1 MRCFTLLSDS
11 LRTMKKSSFLVLLF
25 ILLSSSLFAQTE
37 GKVFVVEALVCDST
51 GAAIKDVVVYDE
63 NNNLRSVTDRD
74 GIARIATRMGE
85 TLYLSHLSFMAKTFR
100 IEENSMIDSG
110 DGHKAMVVVMQRK
123 TNTLAEVTVTEN
135 APHLAYAN
143 KKVWVIDYKVQHDGI
158 YMVAGNGTD
167 YCLLHLSFE
176 QDTISRKP
184 ISSKFQE
191 LYSDAFGNLQLISTD
206 SVYQLYCD
214 SRELHLLYG
223 NSIETF
229 RRRLEPIKLLT
240 DSIMVLQ
247 QYANMQQQVLYL
259 KVNRNNKQVGVMA
272 NLKGNALE
280 MAQNARMDAI
290 RDQRIDK
297 MIAESEESSQ
307 SEGRP
312 ERAGASSKQRMER
325 SSNWDENEIEER
337 RQIIND
343 AINRIMFKP
352 IYCPAL
358 YIGDTIYVFD
368 FENDLL
374 LKYDSRGN
382 QVDSCG
388 MAFHRTG
395 YYKNLSINNPW
406 DKKLIVDEATKRCY
420 AQFSTNGIVTL
431 KEIDLSNGMV
441 KREIRLTDHCFPQ
454 NIQVYDGEVYYMF
467 LDTRQTNGRDKRSLY
482 KMRLQEKSE

>member
-1 MRCFTLLSDS
+1 
-11 LRTMKKSSFLVLLF
+11 MKKSSFLVLFF

-37 GKVFVVEALVCDST
+37 GKVFIVEALVCDST
-51 GAAIKDVVVYDE
+51 GAAIRDVAVYDA
-63 NNNLRSVTDRD
+63 NNDLRSVTDRD

-85 TLYLSHLSFMAKTFR
+85 TLYLSHLSYKTKSIQ
-100 IEENSMIDSG
+100 IEDKSLMDSE
-110 DGHKAMVVVMQRK
+110 DGRKAMVVVMKRK

-167 YCLLHLSFE
+167 YCLLHLGFE

-184 ISSKFQE
+184 IAPKFQE
-191 LYSDAFGNLQLISTD
+191 LYSDAFGNLQLISSD
-206 SVYQLYCD
+206 SVYQAYCD
-214 SRELHLLYG
+214 GRELHLLYG

-229 RRRLEPIKLLT
+229 RQRLEPIKLLT
-240 DSIMVLQ
+240 DSIMILQ
-247 QYANMQQQVLYL
+247 QYANMQQQLVYL
-259 KVNRNNKQVGVMA
+259 KMNRNNKQVGVMA
-272 NLKGNALE
+272 DLRGEAME
-280 MAQNARMDAI
+280 MAENVRMDAI
-290 RDQRIDK
+290 RDQRIDR

-312 ERAGASSKQRMER
+312 VRAGASSIQRMER
-325 SSNWDENEIEER
+325 NSNWDEIEMEER
-337 RQIIND
+337 RRMMSN
-343 AINRIMFKP
+343 AFNRIMFKP

-374 LKYDSRGN
+374 LKYDGRGN

-406 DKKLIVDEATKRCY
+406 DKKLIVDEATNQCY
-420 AQFSTNGIVTL
+420 AQFSTDGIVTL
-431 KEIDLSNGMV
+431 KEIDLGNGKV
-441 KREIRLTDHCFPQ
+441 KREIRLIDHYFPQ
-454 NIQVYDGEVYYMF
+454 NIQVYNGEVYYMF
-467 LDTRQTNGRDKRSLY
+467 LDSRQTNGRDRRSLY
-482 KMRLQEKSE
+482 KMHLQEKSE